1 MARDLHYSRRSAATA
16 IVVTSPLSGVRVMY
30 ANDELQRW
38 AGRICLLLV
47 AAFGMM
53 GYYWANVRFIP
64 IMAGFAILAGVC
76 YAPRPAS
83 HEVSALRRSGQH
95 PVL

>member
-1 MARDLHYSRRSAATA
+1 
-16 IVVTSPLSGVRVMY
+16 MY
-30 ANDELQRW
+30 ANEELQRW

-53 GYYWANVRFIP
+53 GYHWSNVRFIP

-76 YAPRPAS
+76 YATRAVS
-83 HEVSALRRSGQH
+83 HQAGALRRSGQH
-95 PVL
+95 PAV